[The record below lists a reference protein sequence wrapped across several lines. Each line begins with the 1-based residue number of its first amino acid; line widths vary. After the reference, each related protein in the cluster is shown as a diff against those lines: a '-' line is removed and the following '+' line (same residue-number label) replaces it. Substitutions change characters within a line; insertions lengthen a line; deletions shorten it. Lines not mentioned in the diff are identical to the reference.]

1 LDLPA
6 GEALDAELQPQP
18 PAMASSGSP
27 NIKKISNKRKTK
39 PVFLRILNDSLN
51 CSQFKCLSILN
62 HILLTFNC
70 RNLPQSG
77 TYMSIEKSVFETEN
91 YLAHWVQ

>member
-39 PVFLRILNDSLN
+39 PIFLRILDGPLN
-51 CSQFKCLSILN
+51 CSQFRCPGIFN
-62 HILLTFNC
+62 PILLTFNC

-77 TYMSIEKSVFETEN
+77 TYMSIKK
-91 YLAHWVQ
+91 AHLKQKII